1 MHYRNFRTL
10 DYKYGIGSNRPPRR
24 HWRLR
29 LVLLISS
36 LIILSVVLAKTQEMQ
51 VDLRS
56 PDAPDLAVKRQHD
69 TQNLSPHVP
78 PEADSLPPDNPAS
91 NLTAS
96 ALALEQ
102 ASTDQPVA
110 ERVEPASAP
119 PAVAQA
125 KASNP
130 PAPPQSRVVLRDD
143 GWHELTIQPGDSL
156 SLVFS
161 ELYIHSQLKPI
172 LALGRETRVL
182 NAIHPGE
189 KIRVLKNEAGAL
201 QALVY
206 EGQGTRTLKVRRTA
220 HGYQAQSQERQFETR
235 IAQGSG
241 VITHSLFMAGI
252 EAGLSDTL
260 IMNMAKIL
268 AWDIDFALDIREG
281 DHFTVIYER
290 QYLDNQYVR
299 DGNILA
305 VAFVNR
311 GREVRALRYVNPDGD
326 ADYYD
331 PKGHLMRKT
340 FLRTPVEFARV
351 SSHFG
356 MRRHPI
362 LHTMREHRGVDY
374 AAPTGTPIRAA
385 GDGRVAFMGDRGGYG
400 KTVILQHSPR
410 HRTLYAHM
418 NNFARGLQ
426 EGDRVRQGDLIGY
439 VGMTGLAT
447 GPHLHYEFHE
457 DGRHIDPLTVTS
469 LPDADRLPSRQL
481 AEFQRNATP
490 LLAQL
495 DTLSPTRM
503 AQQRGQES
511 TALD

>member
-10 DYKYGIGSNRPPRR
+10 DYKYGMGGNRIPRR

-29 LVLLISS
+29 VLLLVSG

-51 VDLRS
+51 VDLAGS
-56 PDAPDLAVKRQHD
+56 QTPDLAVKSLHD
-69 TQNLSPHVP
+69 TQNRPPHIP
-78 PEADSLPPDNPAS
+78 PESHLLSADAPVSDATAATLSLQQDSSEQPPAEPAERSLVPSEAVQEKAEDPPAS
-91 NLTAS
+91 
-96 ALALEQ
+96 
-102 ASTDQPVA
+102 
-110 ERVEPASAP
+110 
-119 PAVAQA
+119 
-125 KASNP
+125 
-130 PAPPQSRVVLRDD
+130 PQNRVVLRED
-143 GWHELTIQPGDSL
+143 GWQELTIQRGDSL

-172 LALGRETRVL
+172 LALGRETRML
-182 NAIHPGE
+182 HAIHPGE

-206 EGQGTRTLKVRRTA
+206 EGQGTRSLKVRRTA
-220 HGYQAQSQERQFETR
+220 NGYQAQSQERQFETR

-241 VITHSLFMAGI
+241 IINHSLFMAGI

-290 QYLDNQYVR
+290 QYLDNHYVR

-385 GDGRVAFMGDRGGYG
+385 GDGRVTFIGDRGGYG
-400 KTVILQHSPR
+400 KTVILQHTPR

-418 NNFARGLQ
+418 NDFARGLK

-469 LPDADRLPSRQL
+469 LPDADRLPNQQL
-481 AEFQRNATP
+481 AEFKRNTAP

-495 DTLSPTRM
+495 DTLSPTRL
-503 AQQRGQES
+503 ARTQS
-511 TALD
+511 NTALD